1 MVEASL
7 HSKHGLGVMG
17 NHEEE
22 TEDGLDTNQGPMAT
36 ARPTSGS
43 LQASAVD
50 VKAFCPL
57 NILCLL
63 DFVGRQ
69 QVFLSSRACVQLT
82 SEMAH
87 IMWLFWWKG
96 H

>member
-22 TEDGLDTNQGPMAT
+22 TEDGLETNQGPMAT

-50 VKAFCPL
+50 V
-57 NILCLL
+57 
-63 DFVGRQ
+63 
-69 QVFLSSRACVQLT
+69 
-82 SEMAH
+82 
-87 IMWLFWWKG
+87 
-96 H
+96 